1 VDAKVYAK
9 APARVETNSA
19 ITVLKASDA
28 DDLDIVTSTPKV
40 CIALTT
46 SVVFTGTGRCT
57 VRILDE
63 DTRRVVRSFSTTV
76 SAAESTAGTAL
87 TTDKP
92 IMFGQVQTALS
103 AAARA
108 QVKEL
113 AAAATGAGRI
123 LILGHSASLYGN
135 EVSNRFISLQR
146 AAAVKRALIAA
157 GVKNPISIVA
167 MGSKDMV
174 STGKTEAQQA
184 LNRRVEVFIF
194 PVAN

>member
-1 VDAKVYAK
+1 
-9 APARVETNSA
+9 
-19 ITVLKASDA
+19 
-28 DDLDIVTSTPKV
+28 V

-63 DTRRVVRSFSTTV
+63 ETRRVVRSFSTV
-76 SAAESTAGTAL
+76 VAAAESTVGTAL

-92 IMFGQVQTALS
+92 IMFGQLRTSLS
-103 AAARA
+103 ATARA

-113 AAAATGAGRI
+113 ATAATGAGRI

-135 EVSNRFISLQR
+135 EVSNRRISLER
-146 AAAVKRALIAA
+146 AAAVKRAMIAA

-167 MGSKDMV
+167 MGSRDMAN
-174 STGKTEAQQA
+174 TGRTEAQQA
-184 LNRRVEVFIF
+184 LNRRVEVFIY
-194 PVAN
+194 PAAN

>member
-1 VDAKVYAK
+1 
-9 APARVETNSA
+9 
-19 ITVLKASDA
+19 
-28 DDLDIVTSTPKV
+28 
-40 CIALTT
+40 
-46 SVVFTGTGRCT
+46 
-57 VRILDE
+57 
-63 DTRRVVRSFSTTV
+63 
-76 SAAESTAGTAL
+76 
-87 TTDKP
+87 
-92 IMFGQVQTALS
+92 
-103 AAARA
+103 
-108 QVKEL
+108 VKEL

-167 MGSKDMV
+167 MGSKDMA

>member
-1 VDAKVYAK
+1 M
-9 APARVETNSA
+9 
-19 ITVLKASDA
+19 
-28 DDLDIVTSTPKV
+28 

-63 DTRRVVRSFSTTV
+63 ETRRVVRSFSTTV
-76 SAAESTAGTAL
+76 TSADTEVGTVL

-92 IMFGQVQTALS
+92 IMFGQVKTTLS
-103 AAARA
+103 ATARA

-135 EVSNRFISLQR
+135 EVSNRRISLER
-146 AAAVKRALIAA
+146 AAAVKRALVAA

-174 STGKTEAQQA
+174 NTGKTEAQQA
-184 LNRRVEVFIF
+184 LNRRVEVFIY
-194 PVAN
+194 PVAG